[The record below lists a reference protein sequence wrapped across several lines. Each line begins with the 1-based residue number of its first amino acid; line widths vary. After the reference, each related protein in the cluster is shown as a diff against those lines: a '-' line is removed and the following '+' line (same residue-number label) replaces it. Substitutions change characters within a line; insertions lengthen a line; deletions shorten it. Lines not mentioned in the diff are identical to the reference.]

1 MFNILERA
9 VSVWVIPVFILA
21 FSLVSPPPG
30 NAAAGS
36 GSPQDKIVEEVEV
49 TAAEVPVR
57 VFHKGEPVT
66 DLRKQDFKLFVGDRE
81 TPITGF
87 YQLRKKINLP
97 SQQPRLFVLMFN
109 VVDYNLDID
118 NTLDRFF
125 NLILRP
131 KDRLMIIS
139 NHFYLNDVVV
149 VDPQMEKEKVK
160 SILKLEKN
168 RTEQKLKMMEVRIR
182 SLVRKYKDRT
192 NRGIGLKQAN
202 ANDFINDYL
211 ALVQEFKT
219 LYLNMA
225 TDKYIRLAQYL
236 NSLTVD
242 KWVLGFYQI
251 GRFFKPK
258 FGSQF
263 FQDLMDSGDETTGD
277 FTSFEAFRIY
287 EKMQEA
293 TSAQENTLPMEDLVK
308 LYTNTGATFHTV
320 MMKQGEFVRSEFAG
334 DLKYVNVVAESFE
347 LLKKLAVKTGGKL
360 YNADEIDIFYQ
371 YMVTAED
378 VHYILT
384 YNPTTSGIK
393 KKKKKKQS
401 PQLKVTVE
409 HPNYRVFY
417 DDKKRGGYFRRVM
430 ERKRLSVPIPRIR
443 IDYVVYENQMLS
455 FVVSNFKV
463 KDPPKTA
470 ATGQSTGTEA
480 PPAMVK
486 LPVRIQVFNA
496 KSESLF
502 DGVQMFQLGE
512 ADARGGRVKLQVR
525 FPKVPPGEYDLFIWV
540 GDPLTGK
547 RDLAIKPIKIR

>member
-1 MFNILERA
+1 MLYVLKRI
-9 VSVWVIPVFILA
+9 VIVWIIVG

-30 NAAAGS
+30 NAAGF

-66 DLRKQDFKLFVGDRE
+66 HLQKNDFKLFIGDRE
-81 TPITGF
+81 TSITGF

-97 SQQPRLFVLMFN
+97 SQNPRLFVLMFN

-131 KDRLMIIS
+131 NDRIMIIS
-139 NHFYLNDVVV
+139 NHFYLNDIMV
-149 VDPQMEKEKVK
+149 VDPQMEREKVK

-168 RTEQKLKMMEVRIR
+168 RTEQKLKMLEINLR

-192 NRGIGLKQAN
+192 RRNVGHKQAN

-211 ALVQEFKT
+211 TLVKEFKT

-225 TDKYIRLAQYL
+225 AEKYIRLAQYL
-236 NSLTVD
+236 HKQTVD

-263 FQDLMDSGDETTGD
+263 FQDLMNAGEDDSG
-277 FTSFEAFRIY
+277 FTSFEAFRVY
-287 EKMQEA
+287 EKMQAA
-293 TSAQENTLPMEDLVK
+293 TTEQDNTLPMEDLVK
-308 LYTNTGATFHTV
+308 LYAGTGATFHTV
-320 MMKQGEFVRSEFAG
+320 MMKQGDFVRSEFAG

-347 LLKKLAVKTGGKL
+347 LLKKLAVQTGGKL

-378 VHYILT
+378 IHYILT
-384 YNPTTSGIK
+384 YDPNTPVK
-393 KKKKKKQS
+393 KKKRKQ
-401 PQLKVTVE
+401 PPHLKVTVE

-430 ERKRLSVPIPRIR
+430 KRQRLSVPIPRIR
-443 IDYVVYENQMLS
+443 IDYVVFENQMLS
-455 FVVSNFKV
+455 FVVSNFKI
-463 KDPPKTA
+463 KDNPQNTA
-470 ATGQSTGTEA
+470 KNPSTENSGAETG
-480 PPAMVK
+480 MVK
-486 LPVRIQVFNA
+486 LPVRIQVFNSDS
-496 KSESLF
+496 KSLF

-512 ADARGGRVKLQVR
+512 SDARGGRVKLQVQ
-525 FPKVPPGEYDLFIWV
+525 FPRVPPGDYDLFIWV

-547 RDLAIKPIKIR
+547 RDLAIKPVKIR